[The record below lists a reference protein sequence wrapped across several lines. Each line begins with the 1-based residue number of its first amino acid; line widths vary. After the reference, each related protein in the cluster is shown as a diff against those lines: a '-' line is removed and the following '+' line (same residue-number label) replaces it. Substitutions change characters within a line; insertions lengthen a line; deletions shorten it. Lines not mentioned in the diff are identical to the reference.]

1 MTRVKPQACNVY
13 NIDTLQVVVKELLHE
28 KLIKPG
34 RVVCGDALAKE
45 AQWLRLVNQHG
56 LGYLL
61 KSNAYTHTHTT
72 PTPTPTHTHI
82 RLSRVYVSNIEAIY
96 THGA

>member
-1 MTRVKPQACNVY
+1 MQPQACNVY
-13 NIDTLQVVVKELLHE
+13 NIEALQVAVKELLHE

-34 RVVCGDALAKE
+34 RVVYGDALVKE
-45 AQWLRLVNQHG
+45 EQWLRLVNQHG

-72 PTPTPTHTHI
+72 PTPTPTPTYAS
-82 RLSRVYVSNIEAIY
+82 LVCM
-96 THGA
+96 